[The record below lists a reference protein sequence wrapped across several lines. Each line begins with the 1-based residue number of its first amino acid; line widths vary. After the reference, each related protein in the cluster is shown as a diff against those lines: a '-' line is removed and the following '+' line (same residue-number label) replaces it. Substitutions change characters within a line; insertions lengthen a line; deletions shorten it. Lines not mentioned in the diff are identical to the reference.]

1 LELETSVQKNGML
14 SLGSTKVSPIEFAR
28 IMRIFWI
35 GLGLRFGLV
44 LMLQATGLER
54 TLKLTKDAF
63 LYDSVGKQI
72 AEHYRTNGGTSWPDR
87 VTGVLDHLYEHFVG
101 LTYYFTDDSMLVVRL
116 INAIAGCLAILA
128 TWRMARYVTDA
139 DTAYRCGLWACFF
152 PTQFY
157 YSCLPVRDAHST
169 LAMTLVFLGMTA
181 LTAGGKRT
189 HVLALPLGILLTAGY
204 RTYVAT
210 VLFFLVPAGL
220 LAAMLLAR
228 SQRKSQF
235 LGRAAVLGVIALGV
249 AGPAGMEK
257 LSSTGKAGQVMDMDY
272 WNSTRQKMN
281 RGSGALYGDDEV
293 PELGKS
299 IIDTAQGV
307 AIGLYFFFVS
317 VNPTEMDSIRQWMAV
332 PEVLIVLYMVPK
344 LYCGFRRIMRYHR
357 FEFIAVLFVAVAI
370 TFAYSSVTT
379 NAGPL
384 MRWRLQVA
392 NVYIV
397 IAAIGLSRSYS
408 SENRR
413 GSQDPA
419 SELDYGRG
427 ERPSATPPGWQL
439 QPGQ

>member
-1 LELETSVQKNGML
+1 ML
-14 SLGSTKVSPIEFAR
+14 HPEVSQKVSPFEFTR
-28 IMRIFWI
+28 ILRVFWI
-35 GLGLRFGLV
+35 GLSLRFGLV
-44 LMLQATGLER
+44 FVLQATGLER

-63 LYDSVGKQI
+63 LYDRVGIQI

-116 INAIAGCLAILA
+116 INALAGCLVILA

-139 DTAYRCGLWACFF
+139 DTAFRCGLWACFF

-189 HVLALPLGILLTAGY
+189 HVMALPIGILLTAGY

-210 VLFFLVPAGL
+210 VLVFLVPAGL
-220 LAAMLLAR
+220 FAAMLLAR
-228 SQRKSQF
+228 SQNKTKF
-235 LGRAAVLGVIALGV
+235 LGRVALLGVLALGI
-249 AGPAGMEK
+249 AGPAGIEK
-257 LSSTGKAGQVMDMDY
+257 LSSTGKAAQVMDMDY

-281 RGSGALYGDDEV
+281 RGSGALYGGDEV

-299 IIDTAQGV
+299 IVSTVQGV

-317 VNPTEMDSIRQWMAV
+317 INPAEMDSVRQWMAV
-332 PEVLIVLYMVPK
+332 PEVLIVLYMIPK
-344 LYCGFRRIMRYHR
+344 LYRGFRRIMRYHR

-397 IAAIGLSRSYS
+397 TAAIGLSRNYAIEARNRLQRES
-408 SENRR
+408 SGSRR
-413 GSQDPA
+413 
-419 SELDYGRG
+419 E
-427 ERPSATPPGWQL
+427 PSAPPAWQL
-439 QPGQ
+439 QPGR

>member
-1 LELETSVQKNGML
+1 MQSQFRSKLC
-14 SLGSTKVSPIEFAR
+14 GSEFQR
-28 IMRIFWI
+28 IIRVFWI
-35 GLGLRFGLV
+35 GLGLRVGLV
-44 LMLQATGLER
+44 LVLQATGLER

-63 LYDSVGKQI
+63 LYDNLGKQI
-72 AEHYRTNGGTSWPDR
+72 AEHYRTNGGTSWPGR
-87 VTGVLDHLYEHFVG
+87 VSGVLDHLYEHFVG
-101 LTYYFTDDSMLVVRL
+101 LTYYLTDDSMLVVRL
-116 INAIAGCLAILA
+116 CNSLAGCLVILA

-169 LAMTLVFLGMTA
+169 LAMTMVFLGMTA
-181 LTAGGKRT
+181 LTSGGKRM
-189 HVLALPLGILLTAGY
+189 HVMALPLGILLTAGY

-210 VLFFLVPAGL
+210 VLIFLVPAGL
-220 LAAMLLAR
+220 FAAMLLAR
-228 SQRKSQF
+228 SQKKTQF
-235 LGRAAVLGVIALGV
+235 LGRAALLGVIALGV
-249 AGPAGMEK
+249 AGPAGIEK
-257 LSSTGKAGQVMDMDY
+257 LSSTGKAAQVMDMDY

-281 RGSGALYGDDEV
+281 RGSGALYGSDEV

-299 IIDTAQGV
+299 ILTTVQGV

-317 VNPTEMDSIRQWMAV
+317 INPTEMDSIRQWMAV
-332 PEVLIVLYMVPK
+332 PEVLIVIYMVPK
-344 LYCGFRRIMRYHR
+344 LYRGFRRIMRYHR

-397 IAAIGLSRSYS
+397 MAAIGLSRNYAF
-408 SENRR
+408 ETIKR
-413 GSQDPA
+413 SQWESPDPGQGQPNGIA
-419 SELDYGRG
+419 
-427 ERPSATPPGWQL
+427 AVPPRWQL
-439 QPGQ
+439 QQCR

>member
-1 LELETSVQKNGML
+1 MHPS
-14 SLGSTKVSPIEFAR
+14 GSTKVSPNELAR
-28 IMRIFWI
+28 ILRVFWI
-35 GLGLRFGLV
+35 GLGLRCGLV
-44 LMLQATGLER
+44 LTLQATGVER
-54 TLKLTKDAF
+54 SLKLTKDAF

-72 AEHYRTNGGTSWPDR
+72 AEHYRTNGGTSWPGR
-87 VTGVLDHLYEHFVG
+87 VSGVLDHLYEHIVG

-116 INAIAGCLAILA
+116 INVLAGCLVILA

-157 YSCLPVRDAHST
+157 YSCLPVRDAQST

-210 VLFFLVPAGL
+210 VLVFLVPAGL
-220 LAAMLLAR
+220 CAAILLAR
-228 SQRKSQF
+228 SQKKSKF
-235 LGRAAVLGVIALGV
+235 LGRAALLGIIALGV
-249 AGPAGMEK
+249 AGPAGIEK
-257 LSSTGKAGQVMDMDY
+257 LSSTGKAAQVMDMEY
-272 WNSTRQKMN
+272 WNATRQKMN
-281 RGSGALYGDDEV
+281 HGSGALYDGEDV
-293 PELGKS
+293 PELGES
-299 IIDTAQGV
+299 IVATVQGV

-317 VNPTEMDSIRQWMAV
+317 VNPTEMDSVRQWMAV

-344 LYCGFRRIMRYHR
+344 LYRGFKRIMRHHR

-408 SENRR
+408 AERR
-413 GSQDPA
+413 HGSQYLA
-419 SELDYGRG
+419 SDTESGSN
-427 ERPSATPPGWQL
+427 ERASVPPGLQL
-439 QPGQ
+439 LPGR

>member
-1 LELETSVQKNGML
+1 MQTESKSSAGA
-14 SLGSTKVSPIEFAR
+14 SGEFAR
-28 IMRIFWI
+28 ILRVFWI
-35 GLGLRFGLV
+35 GLGLRVGLV
-44 LMLQATGLER
+44 LTLQATGLER

-63 LYDSVGKQI
+63 LYDRVGKQI

-101 LTYYFTDDSMLVVRL
+101 LVYYVTDDSMLVVRL
-116 INAIAGCLAILA
+116 INALAGCIVILA

-139 DTAYRCGLWACFF
+139 QTAYRCGMWACFF

-157 YSCLPVRDAHST
+157 YSCLPVRDAQST
-169 LAMTLVFLGMTA
+169 LAMSLVFLGMTA
-181 LTAGGKRT
+181 LSASGKRS
-189 HVLALPLGILLTAGY
+189 HVMALPLGILLTAGY

-210 VLFFLVPAGL
+210 VLIFLVPAGL
-220 LAAMLLAR
+220 LAALLLAR
-228 SQRKSQF
+228 SQKKAQF
-235 LGRAAVLGVIALGV
+235 IGRAALLGVIALGV
-249 AGPAGMEK
+249 AGPAGIEQ
-257 LSSTGKAGQVMDMDY
+257 LSSTGKAAQVMDMDY

-281 RGSGALYGDDEV
+281 RGSGALYGGDEV

-299 IIDTAQGV
+299 IVTTIQGV

-317 VNPTEMDSIRQWMAV
+317 VNPTEMDSVRQWMAV

-344 LYCGFRRIMRYHR
+344 LYRGFRRIMRYHR
-357 FEFIAVLFVAVAI
+357 FEFLAVLFVAAAI

-397 IAAIGLSRSYS
+397 MAAIGLSRKYS
-408 SENRR
+408 FET
-413 GSQDPA
+413 
-419 SELDYGRG
+419 
-427 ERPSATPPGWQL
+427 RPSPQPLESEPGRAEGIPAPPPSWQL
-439 QPGQ
+439 QPGR

>member
-1 LELETSVQKNGML
+1 ML
-14 SLGSTKVSPIEFAR
+14 PSGSTKVSPIELAR
-28 IMRIFWI
+28 ILQVFWI
-35 GLGLRFGLV
+35 GLGLRCGLV
-44 LMLQATGLER
+44 LTFQATGVER
-54 TLKLTKDAF
+54 SLKLTKDAF
-63 LYDSVGKQI
+63 LYDSVGRQI

-87 VTGVLDHLYEHFVG
+87 VSGVLDHLYEHFVG
-101 LTYYFTDDSMLVVRL
+101 LTYYLTDDSMLVVRL
-116 INAIAGCLAILA
+116 INVLAGCLVILA
-128 TWRMARYVTDA
+128 TWRMARYITDA

-157 YSCLPVRDAHST
+157 YSCLPVRDAQST

-210 VLFFLVPAGL
+210 VLVFLVPAGL
-220 LAAMLLAR
+220 CAAMLLAR
-228 SQRKSQF
+228 SQKKSKF
-235 LGRAAVLGVIALGV
+235 LGRAALLGIIALGV
-249 AGPAGMEK
+249 AGPAGIEK
-257 LSSTGKAGQVMDMDY
+257 LSSTGKAAQVMDMDY
-272 WNSTRQKMN
+272 WNTTRQKMN
-281 RGSGALYGDDEV
+281 HGSGALYDGEDV
-293 PELGKS
+293 PELGSS
-299 IIDTAQGV
+299 IVDTVQGI

-344 LYCGFRRIMRYHR
+344 LYRGFRRIMRHHR

-408 SENRR
+408 AERR
-413 GSQDPA
+413 HGSQHLA
-419 SELDYGRG
+419 SDTEPGRNEG
-427 ERPSATPPGWQL
+427 ASVPPGLQL
-439 QPGQ
+439 LPGQ